1 MSENSRDYIILGKV
15 PQEEGDAP
23 LYRIAGVFN
32 ASNPGTAA
40 RAAAKTDGEAVA
52 PEYVAIPDRNWSS
65 FDAGI
70 EVPDPVLR
78 LTAKGEGIGEVPR
91 AAPEPTPEPTA
102 DDEAPA
108 ELPVAEAELLPEPQ
122 AAVA

>member
-1 MSENSRDYIILGKV
+1 MSENTREYIILGKV
-15 PQEEGDAP
+15 LQEEGEQP

-32 ASNPGTAA
+32 ATNPGTAA
-40 RAAAKTDGEAVA
+40 RAAAKADGEAVA

-70 EVPDPVLR
+70 EVPEPVLR
-78 LTAKGEGIGEVPR
+78 LTAKGEGIAEVPR
-91 AAPEPTPEPTA
+91 AAPDEPTPEPT
-102 DDEAPA
+102 P
-108 ELPVAEAELLPEPQ
+108 ELPVAEAELLPEEPQ